1 MPSLS
6 NPYLHFSFDLNTG
19 CWSLHPRAQET
30 PYLEEVRL
38 GAAYKVRSKSV
49 LWDGALDD
57 MRADAPVLVDSVHGC
72 LTVLTIRG
80 RARSYEKAPGG
91 LRWDFEFALP
101 EDRPF
106 LLWRVTAHN
115 AGERPLALEAIDLAV
130 VGPQPARQPVPVWP
144 LQLLFGW
151 GGAGASIGALRLP
164 PSPGRLAFFSNG
176 DHSWGLAGAL
186 PAGRR
191 QPSSHFGPFR
201 GPKRVNLRTPNVR
214 GRGHFVGD
222 MFGAMRDLDHKTAVV
237 VGFISQR
244 EQFGHV
250 EVRLDSFAPSL
261 RLTAQCD
268 HVMLPSGGARATDWV
283 YLQCVTL
290 DDPDLLAEYVEAVTR
305 ENDAHAPVG

>member
-130 VGPQPARQPVPVWP
+130 VGPQPARKPAPVWP

-176 DHSWGLAGAL
+176 DQSWSFAGGL

-214 GRGHFVGD
+214 GRGTSSVICLGPSERARPIGRICNVSRW
-222 MFGAMRDLDHKTAVV
+222 MTQTRWPNMLRPSRARTMR
-237 VGFISQR
+237 
-244 EQFGHV
+244 
-250 EVRLDSFAPSL
+250 L
-261 RLTAQCD
+261 RLRLWASAHGHFCAGCLTDVSRRGTNLSEPGRALLRLGD
-268 HVMLPSGGARATDWV
+268 NGASPHWGA
-283 YLQCVTL
+283 
-290 DDPDLLAEYVEAVTR
+290 
-305 ENDAHAPVG
+305 NN